1 MRGVAKIGRPRF
13 RTVLATALLAV
24 LGAVSG
30 GGHQYLLYQDSSDMS
45 LHPDHLEPVRWSAD
59 AWPPGATLS
68 VAVAEDGAW
77 GFDEPADELFRDIE
91 DVVRAVEHT
100 LSLWSDIESAD
111 IRWKLDR
118 VAPRAE
124 LPERTG
130 IVFVAEDRSPGDRRF
145 GSVRFWFSDGIGG
158 RAITG
163 CEVRLVRPGS
173 WDMLSFVGIAG
184 HELGHCLGLDHSA
197 GYPYDVYA
205 EGWLWPTPPGGAPEP
220 IWGWGGLL
228 QFGAPGPVLSPNH
241 DERVAVSVLR
251 PRAGWLEETGSIWG
265 AVVADGEP
273 AQAVYVL
280 ASRVAPETG
289 RVGPGV
295 GVFTGRHGTFDIRG
309 LSPGPYVLWVF
320 GLGVRKG
327 TDWFFAFTYM
337 DPEPHIHDT
346 VWRSPVVVGAG
357 GRTGPLVI
365 PVERIER
372 P

>member
-1 MRGVAKIGRPRF
+1 M
-13 RTVLATALLAV
+13 LQ
-24 LGAVSG
+24 G
-30 GGHQYLLYQDSSDMS
+30 G
-45 LHPDHLEPVRWSAD
+45 
-59 AWPPGATLS
+59 T
-68 VAVAEDGAW
+68 
-77 GFDEPADELFRDIE
+77 
-91 DVVRAVEHT
+91 
-100 LSLWSDIESAD
+100 
-111 IRWKLDR
+111 
-118 VAPRAE
+118 
-124 LPERTG
+124 
-130 IVFVAEDRSPGDRRF
+130 
-145 GSVRFWFSDGIGG
+145 FS
-158 RAITG
+158 
-163 CEVRLVRPGS
+163 
-173 WDMLSFVGIAG
+173 
-184 HELGHCLGLDHSA
+184 
-197 GYPYDVYA
+197 
-205 EGWLWPTPPGGAPEP
+205 
-220 IWGWGGLL
+220 
-228 QFGAPGPVLSPNH
+228 PVLSPNH

-309 LSPGPYVLWVF
+309 LPPGPYVLWVF

-327 TDWFFAFTYM
+327 SDWFFALTYM